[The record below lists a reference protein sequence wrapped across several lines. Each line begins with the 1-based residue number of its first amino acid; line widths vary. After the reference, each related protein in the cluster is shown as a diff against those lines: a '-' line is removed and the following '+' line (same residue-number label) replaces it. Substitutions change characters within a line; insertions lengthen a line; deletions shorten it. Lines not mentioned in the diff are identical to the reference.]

1 MLPGVVPGLVVVN
14 VVNVV
19 LVAGVAARVIVFAV
33 AVSGLFLFLVLLLWL
48 LLLLLQHL
56 AGCSLA
62 RGLAWR
68 SGCLTASPPVASG
81 GTGGNVWI
89 STPLSLRCSVAGDRR
104 NRERCV
110 DIKPPLPPRQVSDGQ
125 TSLLSLLLLLCSCYC

>member
-33 AVSGLFLFLVLLLWL
+33 AVSGLFLFLVLLLL
-48 LLLLLQHL
+48 IQDL
-56 AGCSLA
+56 AACSLA

-68 SGCLTASPPVASG
+68 SAC
-81 GTGGNVWI
+81 
-89 STPLSLRCSVAGDRR
+89 
-104 NRERCV
+104 
-110 DIKPPLPPRQVSDGQ
+110 
-125 TSLLSLLLLLCSCYC
+125 